1 MLNLYSLEEFKFE
14 LELMSDETLTNLY
27 WFSDCL
33 NSLEC
38 DCLQQEI
45 DKRHIQINYGELAES
60 GL

>member
-1 MLNLYSLEEFKFE
+1 MLYNLEEFKYE
-14 LELMSDETLTNLY
+14 LELMPDKALIDLY

-45 DKRHIQINYGELAES
+45 DKRNIQINYGELAES